1 MMDNHLP
8 LEDVDIQV
16 TFSAYGITD
25 SVNFVLPKGFLSSQ
39 AAAAT
44 ATATAT
50 SVSSFRNIFMTLL
63 NVGEIDVI
71 ALPRNNSSP
80 QTLSGYLIVTDLTNT
95 APLDGRPLPLPQFT
109 VLTDP
114 PSPSR
119 NCHRL
124 F

>member
-39 AAAAT
+39 AA
-44 ATATAT
+44 ATAT